1 MAAVMP
7 VSHSCDDS
15 VRAALTR
22 LSKLVSSLSMN
33 FKASAKKKQLKCM
46 QYTLLVYHERVL
58 LIFIFFFCINKDSFD
73 CVTKLAW
80 LMPSVWRSKRQRVPE
95 AWCRLQFGH
104 E

>member
-1 MAAVMP
+1 MS

-15 VRAALTR
+15 VRAALMC

-33 FKASAKKKQLKCM
+33 FKASARKKRLKCM
-46 QYTLLVYHERVL
+46 QYAALVYHERVL
-58 LIFIFFFCINKDSFD
+58 LIFFFVFCINKDSFD
-73 CVTKLAW
+73 RVTELAR
-80 LMPSVWRSKRQRVPE
+80 LMPSVWRSKSQRVPE